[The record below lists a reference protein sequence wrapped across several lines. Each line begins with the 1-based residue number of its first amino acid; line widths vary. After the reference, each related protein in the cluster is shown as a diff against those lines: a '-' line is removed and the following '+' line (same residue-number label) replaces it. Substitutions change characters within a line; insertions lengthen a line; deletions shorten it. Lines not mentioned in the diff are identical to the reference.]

1 MQELI
6 NDSIGCYFATVM
18 ELLQYFYS
26 QTPCRTGTQGVLGGI
41 CHIVGRTFP

>member
-6 NDSIGCYFATVM
+6 NDNLGCYFATVT

-26 QTPCRTGTQGVLGGI
+26 PKPWSTVTQGVLGGI
-41 CHIVGRTFP
+41 CHTSGRTYP